1 MTTPKTLH
9 LHTFR
14 NGYHVALDDTTNI
27 PTYPMQYVVSFRTPD
42 QQGQWAG
49 PYTRQGFFLSYVNA
63 KEYFDFVIE
72 AYEKDLASLEEQ
84 ERRHNAAIDQYRAMR
99 RATAHFS
106 EQEQQQAI
114 NDFRCG
120 KYNEQEQQPINKNTM
135 KRDIHQEMTE
145 AANKYAQSITD
156 AAGVQSML
164 SIAFCEGVRWA
175 DENPKTSTLAEASRK
190 KENELRTQMR
200 YEDHRSDKTLYGQ
213 FQELLNTLGAMT
225 GCSDYLRFSQ
235 HIKEKKATFGV
246 RLAIDKDGTINIELE
261 LIKDPE

>member
-1 MTTPKTLH
+1 
-9 LHTFR
+9 
-14 NGYHVALDDTTNI
+14 
-27 PTYPMQYVVSFRTPD
+27 
-42 QQGQWAG
+42 
-49 PYTRQGFFLSYVNA
+49 
-63 KEYFDFVIE
+63 
-72 AYEKDLASLEEQ
+72 
-84 ERRHNAAIDQYRAMR
+84 
-99 RATAHFS
+99 
-106 EQEQQQAI
+106 
-114 NDFRCG
+114 
-120 KYNEQEQQPINKNTM
+120 M
-135 KRDIHQEMTE
+135 KREDQISQ
-145 AANKYAQSITD
+145 AALEYCFQDKNSKCTNEL
-156 AAGVQSML
+156 AAFL
-164 SIAFCEGVRWA
+164 AFCDGAQWA